1 MEWGIIEKGAVPPAL
16 TAQEVEKIS
25 GEDPEMMK
33 IRKVLLSDLWTQVD
47 MAYRNM
53 K

>member
-1 MEWGIIEKGAVPPAL
+1 MEWDIIEKGGSTSSADI
-16 TAQEVEKIS
+16 KI
-25 GEDPEMMK
+25 MMK

-47 MAYRNM
+47 MAYRNI